1 MLNPVHPGRF
11 LRTEII
17 EAYGLSVTEAA
28 RVLRVSRPT
37 VSSLLNAKAE
47 LSGEMALRFEKA
59 FGVDMDTRMRMQNS
73 YDIARTRSREKTI
86 RVEGYRP
93 QPAAG
98 WYAGRRLRTGAQ
110 DSILPHNGIGNLGQA
125 FWRL

>member
-1 MLNPVHPGRF
+1 MKTITDERTMRMLNPVHPGRF

-37 VSSLLNAKAE
+37 LSSLLNAKAD

-59 FGVDMDTRMRMQNS
+59 FGVDMDTLMRMQNS
-73 YDIARTRSREKTI
+73 YDIACIRSREKTI
-86 RVEGYRP
+86 RVERYRP
-93 QPAAG
+93 QPAA
-98 WYAGRRLRTGAQ
+98 
-110 DSILPHNGIGNLGQA
+110 
-125 FWRL
+125 